1 MRWPR
6 PAGCAIWKNSISPTG
21 WIRRS
26 NPCALISSG
35 RKCLNP
41 FPPFPKPSQLQDTF
55 MKQCN
60 RIPPPSGEARRGNPI
75 AILEG
80 IPSPNPSRRE
90 GSQGCPFNLAFFI
103 LFMLLLPLTAQA
115 QVAPCPQ
122 NEINGVF
129 QLTNQYRA
137 MYRQAPVQWSQILG
151 SDAYGHAYWMASANL
166 LSHMDAYGMRV
177 RDRVTRAGYGE
188 FITTVAENIAAGQ
201 GTAVQVME
209 DWKRS

>member
-1 MRWPR
+1 
-6 PAGCAIWKNSISPTG
+6 
-21 WIRRS
+21 
-26 NPCALISSG
+26 
-35 RKCLNP
+35 
-41 FPPFPKPSQLQDTF
+41 
-55 MKQCN
+55 
-60 RIPPPSGEARRGNPI
+60 
-75 AILEG
+75 
-80 IPSPNPSRRE
+80 
-90 GSQGCPFNLAFFI
+90 
-103 LFMLLLPLTAQA
+103 MLLLPLTAQA

-151 SDAYGHAYWMASANL
+151 SVAYGHAYWMASANL

-209 DWKRS
+209 DWKRSPMHNMALLLPDVREIGIACFLNAQRKPFWVLVVADKLALPR